1 MAAEAV
7 KVHGLRQLGRAFKA
21 ADADLTREL
30 DRELLA
36 VGQIVA
42 DDARRRFNAVDERS
56 AAGFRPRLRG
66 FGRLEVEQ
74 RRRRKTGKRPD
85 YGALQMRRA
94 LLSARAAN
102 TERVVDSLDAMLDRI
117 GRTNGF

>member
-1 MAAEAV
+1 MASEAV
-7 KVHGLRQLGRAFKA
+7 RVHGLRQLGRAFKA
-21 ADADLTREL
+21 ADADLNRGL
-30 DRELLA
+30 NRELLS

-42 DDARRRFNAVDERS
+42 DDARRRFNAIDERS
-56 AAGFRPRLRG
+56 AAGFRPRMRG

-94 LLSARAAN
+94 LLPARSAN
-102 TERVVDSLDAMLDRI
+102 TERVVDALDDLL
-117 GRTNGF
+117 GRMERDNGF